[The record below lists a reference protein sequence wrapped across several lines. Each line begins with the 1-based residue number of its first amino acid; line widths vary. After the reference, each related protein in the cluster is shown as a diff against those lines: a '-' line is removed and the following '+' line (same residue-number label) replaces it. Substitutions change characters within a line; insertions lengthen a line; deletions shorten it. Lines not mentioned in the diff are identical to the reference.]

1 MQSKQTIV
9 MRKEIITLQTLA
21 ESKDIHIGY
30 SDEDIIIIDS
40 IQKFAEVT
48 AAHVAMNVVAI
59 CINGKIQGIMNGQE
73 MELHKNQIAV
83 MPPNIT
89 VSDMMFSPDFDLKA
103 MCFTNTMLQAF
114 LREKM
119 NVWNEVMYIHH
130 NHIFDINE
138 EDMPFF
144 SNFYDMFRHSTEANA
159 DNPYRNEIIQ
169 SLLRC
174 GILQLC
180 GTFKQLLRKEVAT
193 RRKTSDNYFQRFLEL
208 LSGNSGYH
216 QTVESYAQQLC
227 ITPKYLSFIC
237 KQNSGKTA
245 NKWITERTLE
255 EIRYYLRQT
264 DLSIKQI
271 ADTLGFPNPSFFGKY
286 VKEHFGMTPVQ
297 VRENGG

>member
-1 MQSKQTIV
+1 MHQEV
-9 MRKEIITLQTLA
+9 ITLQSLA
-21 ESKDIHIGY
+21 DNKDIHIGY
-30 SDEDIIIIDS
+30 SDDDIIIIDS
-40 IQKFAEVT
+40 IQKFAEMT

-59 CINGKIQGIMNGQE
+59 CTRGKIQGKMNGQV

-89 VSDMMFSPDFDLKA
+89 ISDMMFSPDFNLKA
-103 MCFTNTMLQAF
+103 MCFTNNMLQAF

-130 NHIFDINE
+130 NHIFDISE

-144 SNFYDMFRHSTEANA
+144 NNFYDMFYYSAEKSAH
-159 DNPYRNEIIQ
+159 NPYRHEIMQ

-180 GTFKQLLRKEVAT
+180 GIFKQILKNEAPVKRK
-193 RRKTSDNYFQRFLEL
+193 SSYNYFQRFLEL
-208 LSGNSGYH
+208 LNSNSGYH
-216 QTVESYAQQLC
+216 QSVDSYAQQLC

-237 KQNSGKTA
+237 KKNSGKTA
-245 NKWITERTLE
+245 NKWIMERTLE
-255 EIRYYLRQT
+255 EIRYYLRHT

-271 ADTLGFPNPSFFGKY
+271 ADCLGFPNPSFFGKY

-297 VRENGG
+297 VRENA

>member
-1 MQSKQTIV
+1 MHQEV
-9 MRKEIITLQTLA
+9 ITLQSLA
-21 ESKDIHIGY
+21 DNKDIHIGY
-30 SDEDIIIIDS
+30 SDDDIIIIDS
-40 IQKFAEVT
+40 IQKFAEMT

-59 CINGKIQGIMNGQE
+59 CTRGKIQGKMNGQV

-89 VSDMMFSPDFDLKA
+89 ISDMMFSPDFNLKA
-103 MCFTNTMLQAF
+103 MCFTNNMLQAF

-130 NHIFDINE
+130 NHIFDISE
-138 EDMPFF
+138 EGMPFF
-144 SNFYDMFRHSTEANA
+144 NNFYDMFYYSAEKSA
-159 DNPYRNEIIQ
+159 DNPYRHEIMQ

-180 GTFKQLLRKEVAT
+180 GIFKQILKNEVPVKRK
-193 RRKTSDNYFQRFLEL
+193 SSYNYFQRFLEML
-208 LSGNSGYH
+208 NSNSGYH
-216 QTVESYAQQLC
+216 QSVDSYAQQLC

-237 KQNSGKTA
+237 KKNSGKTA
-245 NKWITERTLE
+245 NKWIMERTLE
-255 EIRYYLRQT
+255 EIRYYLRHT

-271 ADTLGFPNPSFFGKY
+271 ADCLGFPNPSFFGKY

-297 VRENGG
+297 VRENA

>member
-1 MQSKQTIV
+1 

-193 RRKTSDNYFQRFLEL
+193 
-208 LSGNSGYH
+208 
-216 QTVESYAQQLC
+216 QQLC

-245 NKWITERTLE
+245 NKWIMERTLE

>member
-1 MQSKQTIV
+1 MHQEV
-9 MRKEIITLQTLA
+9 ITLQSLA
-21 ESKDIHIGY
+21 DNKDIHIGY
-30 SDEDIIIIDS
+30 SDDDIIIIDS
-40 IQKFAEVT
+40 IQKFAEMT

-59 CINGKIQGIMNGQE
+59 CTRGKIQGKMNGQM

-89 VSDMMFSPDFDLKA
+89 ISDMMFSPDFNLKA
-103 MCFTNTMLQAF
+103 MCFTNNMLQAF

-130 NHIFDINE
+130 NHIFDISE

-144 SNFYDMFRHSTEANA
+144 NNFYDMFYYSAEKSAA
-159 DNPYRNEIIQ
+159 NPYRHEIMQ

-180 GTFKQLLRKEVAT
+180 GIFKQILKNEVPVKRK
-193 RRKTSDNYFQRFLEL
+193 SSYNYFQRFLEML
-208 LSGNSGYH
+208 NSNSGYH
-216 QTVESYAQQLC
+216 QSVDSYAQQLC

-237 KQNSGKTA
+237 KKNSGKTA
-245 NKWITERTLE
+245 NKWIMERTLE
-255 EIRYYLRQT
+255 EIRYYLRHT

-271 ADTLGFPNPSFFGKY
+271 ADALGFPNPSFFGKY

-297 VRENGG
+297 VRENA